1 MKPAAFAYLR
11 PASIDDA
18 LRQLAELGPQAKVIA
33 GGQSLG
39 PMMNMR
45 LARPEQLID
54 LNDLTE
60 LAYVREAGDWIQIG
74 ALTRHYQIAESAL
87 VRQSLPFAERRPRRP
102 SATMRSASAAPS
114 AAAWPTP
121 TRRRSCRLI
130 AVTLGA
136 RFNLMRRA
144 ARRQVDAGD
153 FFVSAM
159 TTSLAPDE
167 LIESI
172 EFPKA
177 VPGEAAAFRMF
188 NRRHGDYAIV
198 AVAATV
204 TSRSGQ
210 GPVAA
215 AGVGRRRAGAA
226 ASAGAGAVILRPH
239 TRRRMDRPGG
249 RRGPG
254 RDDGR
259 GRQPRVGALS
269 PGADADAGR
278 WCARSR
284 TGPVAGIANPWKSR
298 ASPSP

>member
-1 MKPAAFAYLR
+1 MKPAAFTYLR
-11 PASIDDA
+11 PVSIDDA

-45 LARPEQLID
+45 LARPAQLID

-60 LAYVREAGDWIQIG
+60 LAYVREAGDWIRVG

-87 VRQSLPFAERRPRRP
+87 VRRHCPLLSQAAQTIGHYAIRQRGTIGGSLAHADP
-102 SATMRSASAAPS
+102 AAQLP
-114 AAAWPTP
+114 
-121 TRRRSCRLI
+121 LI

-144 ARRQVDAGD
+144 SRRQVDAGD

-172 EFPKA
+172 DFPKA
-177 VPGEAAAFRMF
+177 LAGEAASFRMF

-204 TSRSGQ
+204 TSQGGQ
-210 GPVAA
+210 GQVAA

-226 ASAGAGAVILRPH
+226 AFAGAGAIVLRPH
-239 TRRRMDRPGG
+239 TRRRMDCPGG

-254 RDDGR
+254 RGDGR
-259 GRQPRVGALS
+259 GRQPRAGALS
-269 PGADADAGR
+269 PRTDTDAGR
-278 WCARSR
+278 RCARSR
-284 TGPVAGIANPWKSR
+284 IGPVAGIANPWKSR